1 MFPKMR
7 IQKLGEQGNVR
18 DSCDDGN
25 ISILTVLM
33 LIFLLVILLCSFQR
47 CYHWIR
53 VTQNLLFLRAAY
65 KIQLSQTKM
74 FD

>member
-1 MFPKMR
+1 MR
-7 IQKLGEQGNVR
+7 DPI
-18 DSCDDGN
+18 DDGN

-33 LIFLLVILLCSFQR
+33 LLFLLVILFLSFQR

-53 VTQNLLFLRAAY
+53 VTQNLLLLTVAY

-74 FD
+74 YD